1 MSIRRVKK
9 AIRDVPDFPK
19 PGIVFKDITPILS
32 DPALFKIVVNALAR
46 RLVKK
51 RITKIVVIESRGF
64 LFGAA
69 VALKLGL
76 GLVPVRKKG
85 KLPHKTISATYDL
98 EYGSATIEIHR
109 DAITKRDRVAVVD
122 DLLATGGT
130 AAATAKLI
138 EKLGGKVVEFDFV
151 IELAFLNGRERLKG
165 YPVFAPIVF

>member
-1 MSIRRVKK
+1 MSIRRVKM